1 MRSSTSVRFLA
12 LLCTLVA
19 VGACKQQT
27 RAPQPSAESPKAAEP
42 PPQAR
47 PSLDAGPAPLAG
59 VEQTVIVQV
68 WFLDDERMK
77 TGEEPMFV
85 PVERSVP
92 KDTPVKG
99 ALDALFAGPL
109 EPEKG
114 RGLRFVAS
122 GATGYE
128 GLRVE
133 GGTAHVRLV
142 GGCNSAGSTATIA
155 NELKPTLKQFEEI
168 EFVKIYDPSGKTE
181 EPEGRTDSIPFC
193 LEP

>member
-1 MRSSTSVRFLA
+1 M
-12 LLCTLVA
+12 
-19 VGACKQQT
+19 
-27 RAPQPSAESPKAAEP
+27 
-42 PPQAR
+42 
-47 PSLDAGPAPLAG
+47 
-59 VEQTVIVQV
+59 TVKV

-77 TGEEPMFV
+77 SGEEPMFV

-92 KDTPVKG
+92 KEAPIKG
-99 ALDALFAGPL
+99 ALDALFAGPI
-109 EPEKG
+109 ESEKA

-122 GATGYE
+122 GATGFE

-133 GGTAHVRLV
+133 NGVAHMRLV
-142 GGCNSAGSTATIA
+142 GGCNSGGSTVTIA
-155 NELKPTLKQFEEI
+155 NELRPTLKQFEEV

>member
-1 MRSSTSVRFLA
+1 MRSSTNVRFLA

-19 VGACKQQT
+19 VGACKQQR

-85 PVERSVP
+85 PVERRVP
-92 KDTPVKG
+92 KDAPVKG
-99 ALDALFAGPL
+99 ALDGLFAGPL

-133 GGTAHVRLV
+133 GGIAHVRLV